1 VTSYREYT
9 GEKIEVLTAKNAQK
23 TMPMLVFARQSG
35 N

>member
-1 VTSYREYT
+1 VNTRAK
-9 GEKIEVLTAKNAQK
+9 KIKVLTAKNAQK